1 MKEEKLIGIY
11 GVRIIEQNAM
21 RFVKALK
28 TEAEKNGY
36 RLLAFSAG
44 SDDVEETDEIIGQYQ
59 LVELLRYVDI
69 GGLVILT
76 ETIKNE
82 KTIQKLL
89 DIAQEKNIPIF
100 SLDGEVEGCYNL
112 LYDYENGFEQIVRHV
127 VEEHQ
132 CRRVNMIA
140 GFEGNHFS
148 QDRIDVYKKVLQENG
163 IAFEE
168 ERLGYGNFW
177 ERPTE
182 EVMKRFLESDLP
194 LPEAIICANDS
205 MALTA
210 ISVLN
215 EHGIEVPE
223 DVIVT
228 GYDGTRNGECFFPS
242 LTTSRPEYGETVQYI
257 FREVVKCTENK
268 IIKPYDMKIPVILQ
282 KRQSCGCEQ
291 KMMQNNNRTISR
303 LFAELG
309 DVKWHTIAMHRLIYD
324 TFGKRQ
330 IADISELLPN
340 YVRMWSDHYRYVCVK
355 AELLYNHEVPENY
368 TEMVSMV
375 EVNKGEFKEHGK
387 KWNIN
392 EFHSYIQEVLSED
405 NVKTI
410 VIRQLNTDKDVYGIN
425 IEGFDELDDWKVH
438 RCDEFAVFLSQAIH
452 AVLHNF
458 KMNELNQNLYKVNKE
473 IEELSLRDSMTGLY
487 NRRGFFQKMRQM
499 LQRKE
504 NIGKYLYVFFVDMD
518 GLKYINDTFG
528 HVEGDFAIITL
539 AKSMEKAGM
548 GDGIC
553 GRLGGD
559 EFICASVEESDM
571 HYSAEEFQK
580 QLEEYLQNAEGVAE
594 KPYPL
599 SASVGMIFE
608 EISDNL
614 DLDAVINR
622 ADDKMYEHKMARKKQ
637 RT

>member
-28 TEAEKNGY
+28 AEAEKNGY
-36 RLLAFSAG
+36 RLIAFSAG

-69 GGLVILT
+69 AGLVILT

-82 KTIQKLL
+82 NTIQKLL
-89 DIAQEKNIPIF
+89 NIGREKNIPIF
-100 SLDGEVEGCYNL
+100 SLDGEVKGCYNL
-112 LYDYENGFEQIVRHV
+112 LFDYENGFEQIVRHV

-148 QDRIDVYKKVLQENG
+148 QERIDVYKKVLQENG

-182 EVMKRFLESDLP
+182 DVMKHFLESDLP

-215 EHGIEVPE
+215 KHGYEVPE

-228 GYDGTRNGECFFPS
+228 GYDGTRDGECFFPS
-242 LTTSRPEYGETVQYI
+242 LTTSRPEYGETVKHI
-257 FREVVKCTENK
+257 FKEIASCSEDKE
-268 IIKPYDMKIPVILQ
+268 IQPYAMRIPVILQ

-291 KMMQNNNRTISR
+291 KMIQNNNRVISQ

-309 DVKWHTIAMHRLIYD
+309 DTKWHTMAMHRLIYD
-324 TFGKRQ
+324 TFEKQQ
-330 IADISELLPN
+330 IADIADLLPE
-340 YVRMWSDHYRYVCVK
+340 YVRMWSDHYRYVCIK
-355 AELLYNHEVPENY
+355 TELLYEHEVPENY
-368 TEMVSMV
+368 TDMVSLV

-387 KWNIN
+387 KWNIK
-392 EFHSYIQEVLSED
+392 EFHSYIQEILQED

-410 VIRQLNTDKDVYGIN
+410 VIRHLNTGKEVYGIN

-438 RCDEFAVFLSQAIH
+438 RCDEFSVFLSQAIH

-458 KMNELNQNLYKVNKE
+458 KMNELNRNLQKVNKE
-473 IEELSLRDSMTGLY
+473 IEALSLHDALTGIF
-487 NRRGFFQKMRQM
+487 NRRGFFKKMRQV
-499 LQRKE
+499 LQNKE
-504 NIGKYLYVFFVDMD
+504 NAGQVLYVFFTDMD

-528 HVEGDFAIITL
+528 HVEGDFAIATVARAL
-539 AKSMEKAGM
+539 EKVSKKDSA
-548 GDGIC
+548 C
-553 GRLGGD
+553 ARLGGD
-559 EFICASVEESDM
+559 EFICAFVEETDM
-571 HYSAEEFQK
+571 HYTAEEFQSR
-580 QLEEYLQNAEGVAE
+580 LEECIQNAEGVAE
-594 KPYPL
+594 KPYPV

-608 EISDNL
+608 TISENM

-622 ADDKMYEHKMARKKQ
+622 ADDKMYERKVARKKQ
-637 RT
+637 RI

>member
-28 TEAEKNGY
+28 AEAEKNGY
-36 RLLAFSAG
+36 RLIAFSAG

-69 GGLVILT
+69 AGLVILT

-82 KTIQKLL
+82 NTIQKLL
-89 DIAQEKNIPIF
+89 NIGREKNIPIF
-100 SLDGEVEGCYNL
+100 SLDGEVKGCYNL
-112 LYDYENGFEQIVRHV
+112 LFDYENGFEQIVRHV

-148 QDRIDVYKKVLQENG
+148 QVRIDVYKKVLQENG

-182 EVMKRFLESDLP
+182 DVMKHFLESDLP

-215 EHGIEVPE
+215 KYGYEVPE

-228 GYDGTRNGECFFPS
+228 GYDGTRDGEFFFPS
-242 LTTSRPEYGETVQYI
+242 LTTSRPEYGETVKHI
-257 FREVVKCTENK
+257 FKEIASCSEDKE
-268 IIKPYDMKIPVILQ
+268 IQPYAMRIPVILQ

-291 KMMQNNNRTISR
+291 KMIQNNNRVISQ

-309 DVKWHTIAMHRLIYD
+309 DTKWHTMAMHRLIYD
-324 TFGKRQ
+324 TFGKQQ
-330 IADISELLPN
+330 IADIADLLPE
-340 YVRMWSDHYRYVCVK
+340 YVRMWSDHYRYVCIK
-355 AELLYNHEVPENY
+355 AELLYEHEVPENY
-368 TEMVSMV
+368 TDMVSLV

-387 KWNIN
+387 KWNIK
-392 EFHSYIQEVLSED
+392 EFHSYIQEILQED

-410 VIRQLNTDKDVYGIN
+410 VIRHLNTGKEVYGIN

-438 RCDEFAVFLSQAIH
+438 RCDEFSVFLSQAIH

-458 KMNELNQNLYKVNKE
+458 KMNELNRNLQKVNKE
-473 IEELSLRDSMTGLY
+473 IEALSLHDALTGIF
-487 NRRGFFQKMRQM
+487 NRRGFFKKMRQV
-499 LQRKE
+499 LQNKE
-504 NIGKYLYVFFVDMD
+504 NAGQVLYVFFTDMD

-528 HVEGDFAIITL
+528 HVEGDFAIATVARAL
-539 AKSMEKAGM
+539 EKVSKKDSA
-548 GDGIC
+548 C
-553 GRLGGD
+553 ARLGGD
-559 EFICASVEESDM
+559 EFICAFVEETDM
-571 HYSAEEFQK
+571 HYTAEEFQSR
-580 QLEEYLQNAEGVAE
+580 LEECIQNAKGVAE
-594 KPYPL
+594 KPYPV

-608 EISDNL
+608 TISENM

-622 ADDKMYEHKMARKKQ
+622 ADDKMYERKVARKKQ
-637 RT
+637 RI